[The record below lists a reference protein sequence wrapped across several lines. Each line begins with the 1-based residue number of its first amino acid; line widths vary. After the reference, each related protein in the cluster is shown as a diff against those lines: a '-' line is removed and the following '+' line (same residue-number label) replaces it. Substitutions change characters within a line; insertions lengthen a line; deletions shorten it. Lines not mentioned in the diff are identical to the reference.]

1 MPGQTYAIS
10 LGSRLRCC
18 HSQSL
23 SSMLGGPAKKA
34 CSFRWSLTPFQRIV
48 LSMAIAALLLP
59 DEVENRRREPRYRV
73 RLELMPVD
81 LCHDSI
87 RVTIEEVSATG
98 LLLHSEQALQAGS
111 ILTLELSGTERKVA
125 NIVWV
130 RQRLYGVE
138 FAKPLTSDE
147 LQRLRKASTVVWP
160 RFRDSP
166 EAKIPK
172 SRASLEDALRTDYQD
187 VTDEA
192 KLPLPQRL
200 GIIFGSTS
208 VLWAVIFGGVW
219 LAAR

>member
-1 MPGQTYAIS
+1 
-10 LGSRLRCC
+10 
-18 HSQSL
+18 
-23 SSMLGGPAKKA
+23 
-34 CSFRWSLTPFQRIV
+34 
-48 LSMAIAALLLP
+48 MAIAALLLP

-138 FAKPLTSDE
+138 FAKPLTFDE

-160 RFRDSP
+160 RFRDSQ